1 MAFAERNPLGNESAL
16 RSLAERQFGVFSH
29 AQALEAGVSPSG
41 MTRRVANEVWERV
54 LPKVYRIVGVPSPR
68 EQRAMAAAL
77 WAGEGAV
84 ISHATAA
91 RLVGIEG
98 VRERKIELWVPFP
111 RNPRHPLVDVHRGT
125 RVDRADRHRRG
136 TLPITTPVRTLID
149 LSARMEDEPLLTA
162 MESAFR
168 TGLMTPDRLAAR
180 LRALTTSGRPGAGR
194 LERLLLDRG
203 DDPAAESRLE
213 TKVWLL
219 LRDAPVPTPRRQS
232 WVSTPGGRY
241 RLDFAWPELK
251 LALEC
256 DGWAHHGTR
265 VAFGKD
271 RERLSELAAMG
282 WRVLVVTW
290 PMATRQPQRVLR
302 WVELALAA

>member
-41 MTRRVANEVWERV
+41 MTRRVAHEVWERV

-125 RVDRADRHRRG
+125 RVDRA
-136 TLPITTPVRTLID
+136 
-149 LSARMEDEPLLTA
+149 
-162 MESAFR
+162 
-168 TGLMTPDRLAAR
+168 DRLAAR